1 MDDSLFVMF
10 WQSSQQNK
18 STKQMNNTSQSSFEI
33 RTSKDL
39 FLKLVRE
46 HERIMAD
53 LWSSDHAI
61 NFSITAHHLYKD
73 WLKRELAEADY
84 SKVKT
89 QVETVLTIE
98 SGVIRDVCDGTKH
111 FHIDRPPHV
120 QVSNSGMKQGA
131 FSKAFSRAFDIGGLF
146 LTLHDGSNLYFDDV
160 ADKVLS
166 FWKEYF
172 DHVGKP

>member
-1 MDDSLFVMF
+1 
-10 WQSSQQNK
+10 
-18 STKQMNNTSQSSFEI
+18 MNNTSQSSFEI

-61 NFSITAHHLYKD
+61 NFIITAHHLYKD
-73 WLKRELAEADY
+73 WLKRELAEVDY
-84 SKVKT
+84 LKVKT

-111 FHIDRPPHV
+111 LHIDRPPHV
-120 QVSNSGMKQGA
+120 HVSNSGMKQGA

-146 LTLHDGSNLYFDDV
+146 LTLHDGSILYFDNV

-166 FWKEYF
+166 FWKKYF

>member
-1 MDDSLFVMF
+1 MF
-10 WQSSQQNK
+10 WQSSQPNK
-18 STKQMNNTSQSSFEI
+18 FIKQMSNTSQSSFEI
-33 RTSKDL
+33 RISKDL

-73 WLKRELAEADY
+73 WLKRELAEVDY
-84 SKVKT
+84 LKVKT

-98 SGVIRDVCDGTKH
+98 SGVLRDVCDGTKH
-111 FHIDRPPHV
+111 LHIDRPPHV

-131 FSKAFSRAFDIGGLF
+131 FSKAFSRAFDIGNL
-146 LTLHDGSNLYFDDV
+146 LLVLHDGSKIYFDNV
-160 ADKVLS
+160 ADKVLR
-166 FWKEYF
+166 FWRDYF
-172 DHVGKP
+172 DNTNKP